1 MVVERPVG
9 ANRADASWADDNSVD
24 ASQGDEPQA
33 DAHVAGVQADC
44 PLQQDL
50 PDALGGCLR
59 LQKDFSQS
67 ADWGA
72 PLAWRVSTV

>member
-9 ANRADASWADDNSVD
+9 ANLADASWADDNSVD
-24 ASQGDEPQA
+24 ASQGDDSQA

-44 PLQQDL
+44 PLQDL
-50 PDALGGCLR
+50 LDALGGCLR
-59 LQKDFSQS
+59 LQKDSPQS